1 MCKTFTDD
9 ENGANVP
16 LEIAENEQD
25 ALRKILED
33 GDKSDDSEE
42 DCELFSE
49 HDSLSEASGVSGNDD
64 SEEDQPLI
72 NFTSWV
78 GKDGT
83 RWSKGAAIRGRAA
96 AYNNIYT
103 KPGLK
108 GFALSNPPKSP
119 ESAWNLLINDKILK
133 IVCKFTNIKIGLCQA
148 KYKSF
153 KRRRAARRKFQP
165 TFIAKTSLFKSGHED
180 LRSIWCTDGTGRDI
194 FRATMSLARFSFLLC
209 CLRFDDLQTRKK
221 RIKLDKLAPISE
233 VFNTFVDNARE
244 MYNPGDNVTLDEM
257 LVPFRGRCGF
267 GMYIPGKPAKYG
279 LKVQILADSK
289 THYMLNAEVYTG
301 AQIGD
306 RAPKEK
312 RFSNPSEVVLRLT
325 KHRMG
330 TNRNVTAD
338 NWYSSIEIINELLNN
353 KLTYVGTQ
361 KKNVK

>member
-1 MCKTFTDD
+1 MRRHYLDIIENDDFWQDLENVDETNEFTDD
-9 ENGANVP
+9 ENDANVP

-33 GDKSDDSEE
+33 EDKSDDSEE

-49 HDSLSEASGVSGNDD
+49 HDSLSEASGVFGNDD

-72 NFTSWV
+72 NFTSCI

-83 RWSKGAAIRGRAA
+83 RWSKGAATRGRAA
-96 AYNNIYT
+96 AHNIIYT

-119 ESAWNLLINDKILK
+119 ESAWNLHINDKILK

-165 TFIAKTSLFKSGHED
+165 TFIAKTSEDELKAFFGLLYFQGVFKSGHED
-180 LRSIWCTDGTGRDI
+180 LRSMWCTDGIGRDI
-194 FRATMSLARFSFLLC
+194 FRATISLARFSFLLC
-209 CLRFDDLQTRKK
+209 CLRFDDLQTRKE

-233 VFNTFVDNARE
+233 VFNTFVDNAPE

-267 GMYIPGKPAKYG
+267 RMYIPSKPAKYG

-289 THYMLNAEVYTG
+289 THYMLNAEIYTI
-301 AQIGD
+301 QVPKLEIG
-306 RAPKEK
+306 P
-312 RFSNPSEVVLRLT
+312 L
-325 KHRMG
+325 
-330 TNRNVTAD
+330 
-338 NWYSSIEIINELLNN
+338 
-353 KLTYVGTQ
+353 
-361 KKNVK
+361 KKNVFRILRRLCFV